1 MDYMYKTTV
10 EGTGAAITI
19 SPKFTPQYIK
29 VINID
34 GLCTLEWTSDMG
46 AGKGFKVLTGIDAT
60 AADTVSLMSY
70 ISSKGITMDDNGR
83 QFTIGADT
91 DINVDKETLIV
102 CCFR

>member
-19 SPKFTPQYIK
+19 SPMFTPQYIK
-29 VINID
+29 VINLD

-46 AGKGFKVLTGIDAT
+46 AGKGFKVLTGIDKT
-60 AADTVSLMSY
+60 ADTVSLMSY

-91 DINVDKETLIV
+91 DINVNAETLIV

>member
-29 VINID
+29 VINLD

-60 AADTVSLMSY
+60 ASDTVSLMSY
-70 ISSKGITMDDNGR
+70 IATLGITMDDNGR

-91 DINVDKETLIV
+91 DINVAGETLIV

>member
-1 MDYMYKTTV
+1 MDNMYTTTV

-19 SPKFTPQYIK
+19 SPRFKPQYIK
-29 VINID
+29 VINLD

-60 AADTVSLMSY
+60 ADTVSLMSY

>member
-1 MDYMYKTTV
+1 MDYMYTTTV

-19 SPKFTPQYIK
+19 SPMFTPQYIK
-29 VINID
+29 VINLD

-60 AADTVSLMSY
+60 ADTVSKMSY
-70 ISSKGITMDDNGR
+70 ISSGGITMDSNGR

-91 DINVDKETLIV
+91 DINVNAETLIV
-102 CCFR
+102 LCFR